1 MVPFFSEIVYDWDAL
16 GRDGTL
22 WDIFWGEIM
31 SSNIKL
37 ERVCRYCEA
46 LFIARTTT
54 TNYCSHKCANAAYK
68 SRKRQEKINVVK
80 LEMANEQLNKPI
92 KNLKDREFL
101 SPSETALL
109 LNIGRSTLYRYL
121 MASEIKSVQM
131 KGKTIIRRMD
141 IDIMFETAPAYR
153 ARPIKDHIPIVEFYT
168 VEDIK
173 EKYKIKETWIF
184 KIVKENK
191 IPKTLNKGKSYFSK
205 KHIDNYFK
213 KKRPDDDFDE
223 WYSVEDLK
231 SSFGLTTSA
240 VYSYVS
246 EHNIPKKKDGRTVYY
261 SKKHIDISKK
271 LQEPEEQEYYSTDEA
286 AQKYGLT
293 KDSLYNYIRHHNIP
307 RVKAGRFIKIS
318 KKELDQLF
326 EQPIIL

>member
-1 MVPFFSEIVYDWDAL
+1 MVFFFDRDNARL
-16 GRDGTL
+16 GRIGTR
-22 WDIFWGEIM
+22 WDVMGHFWGETM

-37 ERVCRYCEA
+37 ERVCRCCEA

-54 TNYCSHKCANAAYK
+54 TNYCSHKCANTAYK

-80 LEMANEQLNKPI
+80 LEMVNEQLNKPI

-109 LNIGRSTLYRYL
+109 LNIGRSTVYRYL

-131 KGKTIIRRMD
+131 KGKTIIRRRD
-141 IDIMFETAPAYR
+141 IEIMFESAPAYR
-153 ARPIKDHIPIVEFYT
+153 ARPVKDHIPIVEFYT
-168 VEDIK
+168 IEDIK
-173 EKYKIKETWIF
+173 EKYKVKDRWIF
-184 KIVKENK
+184 NIVKVNK

-205 KHIDNYFK
+205 KHIDDYFK
-213 KKRPDDDFDE
+213 KKRPDADFDE

-231 SSFGLTTSA
+231 TSFGLTTTA
-240 VYSYVS
+240 VYSFVS

-271 LQEPEEQEYYSTDEA
+271 LQEPEEQEYYSTEEA
-286 AQKYGLT
+286 IQKYGMT
-293 KDSLYNYIRHHNIP
+293 RDSLYNYIRHHNIP
-307 RVKAGRFIKIS
+307 RVKAGRYIKIS